1 MELKETRKMN
11 SWGKLHTLPKKSD
24 NFADFQM
31 QRLLK
36 RRKIQECLEQTEKE
50 MGDGSMSLNELE
62 SLLNEEGIDTKI
74 DSLPTR
80 RIAANNTT
88 RFFLINNVKEAIAEA
103 KKNQELLQKKNELE
117 QEKKV
122 EQKLDSVTLTE
133 DEELQKAIQMSLE
146 CVDEANTS
154 NATKTDE
161 SWTSFLSD
169 SDCSNSY
176 SENDESYEPPDMSSA
191 KAYIMQ
197 YSDFTNR
204 AIDNIVNTKKVAIK
218 NKPKVDKIIEDLQSE
233 QSIIVDKINLS
244 SDEDEVINDSSEALE
259 VNTNHVSDHE
269 DMNATQKSVI
279 CLGNP
284 SDNVIDLE
292 TSIEEEP
299 IEIKDFKTSSNIV
312 MNKNQVE
319 ESTDSEFE
327 EVPESDCKQVPVV
340 ELTLNMGEA
349 PDDDM
354 FADVFENKEQTNI
367 PKKEKIAYL
376 KNSPS
381 TDFEIKTEPIMKD
394 IPDKNVN
401 KNNSYVNRKNRE
413 MLMDVSKNTTV
424 DIKLPLRTENSSA
437 SEQPNLVHSIPKVIP
452 LENVTGTEN
461 SNDKNKEKTNDN
473 VKNKLY
479 QVPKEIVLTDDLN
492 EMMTEVQN
500 NENDLLQEKGRLDR
514 IGRNI
519 SEQMTNEAQELL
531 QIFGIP
537 YIVAPTEA
545 EAQCAFLES
554 IKLTDGTITDDS
566 DIWLFGGRTVY
577 KNFFNQKKHVMQF
590 LSERIEKAFS
600 KFSILF

>member
-1 MELKETRKMN
+1 
-11 SWGKLHTLPKKSD
+11 
-24 NFADFQM
+24 
-31 QRLLK
+31 
-36 RRKIQECLEQTEKE
+36 
-50 MGDGSMSLNELE
+50 MSLNELE

-122 EQKLDSVTLTE
+122 EQKADSVTLTE

-204 AIDNIVNTKKVAIK
+204 AIDNIVNTKKGAIQ
-218 NKPKVDKIIEDLQSE
+218 NKPKIDKIIEDLQSE

-244 SDEDEVINDSSEALE
+244 SDEDEVINDRAEALE
-259 VNTNHVSDHE
+259 VNTNHISYNE
-269 DMNATQKSVI
+269 DMDATQKSVI
-279 CLGNP
+279 CLGDP

-299 IEIKDFKTSSNIV
+299 IEIKGFKTSSNIV
-312 MNKNQVE
+312 MDKNQVE

-327 EVPESDCKQVPVV
+327 EVPESDCKVPVV

-349 PDDDM
+349 PVDDM
-354 FADVFENKEQTNI
+354 FADVFENKDKTTI
-367 PKKEKIAYL
+367 PKEEKITYL

-381 TDFEIKTEPIMKD
+381 PHYEIKTEPVMND
-394 IPDKNVN
+394 ITDKNVN
-401 KNNSYVNRKNRE
+401 KNNSYVNRENRE
-413 MLMDVSKNTTV
+413 VLMDVDKNTTV
-424 DIKLPLRTENSSA
+424 DIKLPSRTENSSV
-437 SEQPNLVHSIPKVIP
+437 SEQPNLEHSIPKDIP
-452 LENVTGTEN
+452 QENVVTGTEN
-461 SNDKNKEKTNDN
+461 TNDKNKEKTNDD
-473 VKNKLY
+473 VKNKLN
-479 QVPKEIVLTDDLN
+479 QVPKEIVSTDDLN

-500 NENDLLQEKGRLDR
+500 NENNLLQEKGRLDR

-590 LSERIEKAFS
+590 LSERIEKTFS
-600 KFSILF
+600 KFNSILILHIQTIRKVFYTLFVDLCHIYCGRVIQ